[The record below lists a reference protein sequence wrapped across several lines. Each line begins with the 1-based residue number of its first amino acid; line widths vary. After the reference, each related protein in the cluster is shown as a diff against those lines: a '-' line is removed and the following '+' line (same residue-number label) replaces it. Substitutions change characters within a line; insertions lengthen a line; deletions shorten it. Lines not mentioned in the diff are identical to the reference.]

1 MHVWAPRDENKL
13 RQIGRWLREAWGED
27 SGNAEAM
34 NTLSLASI
42 VRKLLPDSVH
52 LLQKHHSAGPDALLH
67 RRLAYAVY
75 GLGRGACRL
84 SGGAHQMRKTS
95 NEEGESVMECSLC
108 EERF

>member
-1 MHVWAPRDENKL
+1 
-13 RQIGRWLREAWGED
+13 
-27 SGNAEAM
+27 M
-34 NTLSLASI
+34 NTLSLASV

-75 GLGRGACRL
+75 GLGRGPCRL